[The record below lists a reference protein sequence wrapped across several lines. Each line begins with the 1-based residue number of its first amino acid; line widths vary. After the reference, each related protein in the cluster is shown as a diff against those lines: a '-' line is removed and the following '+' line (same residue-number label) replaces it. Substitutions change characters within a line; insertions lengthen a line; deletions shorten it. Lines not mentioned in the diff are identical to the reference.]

1 MQKSEFSVL
10 AMAMRTAYG
19 QHKFMTSEEELSLWF
34 EMLKELPYDLTQQ
47 AIREWIANNKWS
59 PTIADIRTAV
69 IDKMKNELPDTRPN
83 DWGEAYE
90 RVIDLIHTHGW
101 IGEAEALQEMDEM
114 TKSVVKGIGGYRY
127 LCESENPEMDR
138 ANFRKLY
145 ETRQARQTESQDD
158 VIKAFL
164 TVKREGIAERA

>member
-1 MQKSEFSVL
+1 MLNSEFKVL
-10 AMAMRTAYG
+10 AMTLC
-19 QHKFMTSEEELSLWF
+19 TSYRKEHILTTEEELSLWF
-34 EMLKELPYDLTQQ
+34 EMLKELPYDITHQV
-47 AIREWIANNKWS
+47 IREWIATNKWS

-69 IDKMKNELPDTRPN
+69 IGKMKNELPDTRPN

-90 RVIDLIHTHGW
+90 RVIDLIHAHGW

-127 LCESENPEMDR
+127 MCESENPEMDR

-164 TVKREGIAERA
+164 TVKREGIAERV